1 MSFREKISWLSLGGI
16 LLAFGPYFATL
27 ALSGVPPWALS
38 PVGIAWFIG
47 AVSIIAVVM
56 TIGTIGIALT
66 NLRDAQR
73 PSDER
78 DQMIARRASSIAY
91 AVLAPALW
99 LALATLFVSS
109 SLAVL
114 VNAVLAAIVLAELVR
129 CTAEIAGYRR
139 GWHG

>member
-1 MSFREKISWLSLGGI
+1 MTFREKISWLSLGGI
-16 LLAFGPYFATL
+16 LLAFGPYFAAL
-27 ALSGVPPWALS
+27 ALSGLPPWALS
-38 PVGIAWFIG
+38 PASAIWFIG
-47 AVSIIAVVM
+47 AVTVIAVVM
-56 TIGTIGIALT
+56 TIGTIGIALA

-78 DQMIARRASSIAY
+78 DRMIARRASSIAY

-99 LALATLFVSS
+99 LALATLFLSS
-109 SLAVL
+109 NLAVL

-129 CTAEIAGYRR
+129 CVAEIAGYRG